1 MRAALLFT
9 VTCLMMFSSGYGFV
23 DEQQAL
29 TTLNN
34 VTNATNV
41 TNEGAIIV
49 AEKSE
54 FTEDAF
60 LVEGR
65 FSQGEGDHEEEF
77 SEGSEGGSEGEHS
90 DGEHSDGEHS
100 EGSEGGSEGEHSE
113 GSEGEHSEGSDGEH
127 SEGSEGDSEGE
138 NSEGS
143 EGEHWNGSEG
153 GSEGEHSDGEENHD
167 GEEGEENHE
176 GEDEDIETKP
186 LLTFIRFDNVSR
198 HMSVRE
204 YFYNDSFINIWS
216 LECFLDENNCI
227 QTNYTVD
234 PFMSAKH
241 LNETTAI

>member
-29 TTLNN
+29 TNLNN

-77 SEGSEGGSEGEHS
+77 
-90 DGEHSDGEHS
+90 S